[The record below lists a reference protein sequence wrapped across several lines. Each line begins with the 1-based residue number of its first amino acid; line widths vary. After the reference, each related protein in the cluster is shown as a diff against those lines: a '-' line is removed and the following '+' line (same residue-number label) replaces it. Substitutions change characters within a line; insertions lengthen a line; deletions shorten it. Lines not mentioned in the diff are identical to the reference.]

1 MSCINEVQDARFSLT
16 GQGVLVAVIDSGVDY
31 TLPDFRNEDGTTR
44 IRYLWDQSLKAVE
57 GEHVPKGYGM
67 GVEYTKEEIDAAFPD
82 FYHVITPKN
91 IVTQG
96 AITIRTR
103 DISGHGTG
111 GSRYCGWKWKRKRRC
126 LCRSCPSKRIH
137 CSKTWKSYVWGI
149 PKDDGA
155 YAGN

>member
-31 TLPDFRNEDGTTR
+31 TLPDFRNEDRTTR

-57 GEHVPKGYGM
+57 GACAERIWNGSG
-67 GVEYTKEEIDAAFPD
+67 YTKEEIDAAFPD
-82 FYHVITPKN
+82 FYHVITSKN

-103 DISGHGTG
+103 DISGHG
-111 GSRYCGWKWKRKRRC
+111 RR
-126 LCRSCPSKRIH
+126 
-137 CSKTWKSYVWGI
+137 
-149 PKDDGA
+149 
-155 YAGN
+155 